1 MEMTQKTF
9 NIKYEDQEDGYL
21 SDSHYNESFSI
32 NESKTKDFIIN
43 LKKSFNNQND
53 LVTTLNNE

>member
-43 LKKSFNNQND
+43 LKKSFNN
-53 LVTTLNNE
+53 